1 MLVIIR
7 RSHFSF
13 HIFLSHLLSHLLLG
27 SALHF
32 RPLLHFRPILPFR
45 SRLLGARHTSPVLA
59 SGRLT
64 SLLLADNPG
73 FSIPSSSST
82 THKQTLGLD
91 SRGLSLG
98 APDDPGALHCAR
110 LGSTA
115 TFGHATECAKFRW
128 HPNKGS
134 EKKTEV
140 IQKSLCSF
148 FGWIF
153 INIFVSYKKN
163 KLLIPKGQ

>member
-7 RSHFSF
+7 GSHFSF

-32 RPLLHFRPILPFR
+32 RPLLHSRPILPFR

-134 EKKTEV
+134 EKKLRSAKNHFAHFLAGFF
-140 IQKSLCSF
+140 IKYFRILQK
-148 FGWIF
+148 
-153 INIFVSYKKN
+153 K
-163 KLLIPKGQ
+163 